1 MISKTSMS
9 SSAHSDKKGKDFL
22 ILDERLTQGLDA
34 TTLTAKAKCSINFT
48 QSRKRFVLRL
58 HYNGSKSL
66 LFVQTK
72 RF

>member
-22 ILDERLTQGLDA
+22 ILDEGLTQGLDA

-48 QSRKRFVLRL
+48 Q
-58 HYNGSKSL
+58 
-66 LFVQTK
+66 
-72 RF
+72 